1 MSNQRPLD
9 ELLEEY
15 KEDYS
20 IEYCRS
26 SDDSF
31 EDIYSSLDS
40 QDENGEPSQLDVE
53 EDDNLKEFENKDEA
67 QNKDFRLINA
77 YFKEVSK
84 ESLLSCAQELEI
96 VTKMKRYERKSKNIK
111 SKIENILGKKLNNN
125 TNSFIQDFRYL
136 IEKCS
141 NYTIRGLTRN
151 RLKRLLKLYEA
162 CLKKTIQY
170 RNCFVRGNLRL
181 VATIAKKY
189 VGRGVSFMDLLQEGN
204 IGLITAV
211 ERFDH
216 TKGYRFSTY
225 ACWWIFQSIIRAIFS
240 QSRTV
245 KVPAYVLEKSGKV
258 RQTRSRLMEKL
269 GREPRVEEIAREI
282 DMSKKTLSRVLSCR
296 ERVIWLDSP
305 IRQGEKGTLM
315 EVFKDQNSL
324 PADSLISASLVPDSV
339 NKALTLLDSRDREVI
354 KMRFGIGYETNYTL
368 EEIGRRFNLTK
379 ERVRQIE
386 KKALKKIRKSS
397 AAPALRSL
405 IKTS

>member
-1 MSNQRPLD
+1 MLKRPLD

-15 KEDYS
+15 KGDYS
-20 IEYCRS
+20 IEYRRS

-31 EDIYSSLDS
+31 EDFYSSLDS
-40 QDENGEPSQLDVE
+40 QDEIGEPSQLEVE
-53 EDDNLKEFENKDEA
+53 ENDNLKEFENRGEA

-84 ESLLSCAQELEI
+84 EPLFSCAQELEI
-96 VTKMKRYERKSKNIK
+96 VTKMKRYERKSKEIK
-111 SKIENILGKKLNNN
+111 SKIENVLGKKLNNN
-125 TNSFIQDFRYL
+125 NNSFIQDFRYL

-141 NYTIRGLTRN
+141 SYTIRGLTRH
-151 RLKRLLKLYEA
+151 RLNRLLKLYEA
-162 CLKKTIQY
+162 CLKKTIHY
-170 RNCFVRGNLRL
+170 RNCFIRGNLRL

-216 TKGYRFSTY
+216 TRGYRFSTY
-225 ACWWIFQSIIRAIFS
+225 ACWWIFQSIIRTIFS

-245 KVPAYVLEKSGKV
+245 KVPAYVLEESGKV
-258 RQTRSRLMEKL
+258 KQARSRLMEKL
-269 GREPRVEEIAREI
+269 GREPSVEEISCEI
-282 DMSKKTLSRVLSCR
+282 DMSKKTLSRVLSCG

-305 IRQGEKGTLM
+305 IRQGERGTLM

-324 PADSLISASLVPDSV
+324 PADSLISASLVPESV
-339 NKALTLLDSRDREVI
+339 NQALKILDSRDREVI
-354 KMRFGIGYETNYTL
+354 KMRFGIGYETSYTL
-368 EEIGRRFNLTK
+368 EEIGERFNLTK

-386 KKALKKIRKSS
+386 KKALKKIKKSR

-405 IKTS
+405 IEI

>member
-1 MSNQRPLD
+1 MLKRPLD

-15 KEDYS
+15 KGDYS
-20 IEYCRS
+20 IEYRRS

-31 EDIYSSLDS
+31 EDFYSSLDS
-40 QDENGEPSQLDVE
+40 QDEIGEPSQLDVE
-53 EDDNLKEFENKDEA
+53 ENDNLKEFENKGEA

-84 ESLLSCAQELEI
+84 EPLFSCAQELEI
-96 VTKMKRYERKSKNIK
+96 VTKMKRYERKSKEIK
-111 SKIENILGKKLNNN
+111 SKIENVLGKKLNNN
-125 TNSFIQDFRYL
+125 NNSFIQDFRYL

-141 NYTIRGLTRN
+141 SYTIRGLTRH
-151 RLKRLLKLYEA
+151 RLNRLLKLYEA
-162 CLKKTIQY
+162 CLKKTIHY
-170 RNCFVRGNLRL
+170 RNCFIRGNLRL

-216 TKGYRFSTY
+216 TRGYRFSTY

-258 RQTRSRLMEKL
+258 KQARSRLMEKL
-269 GREPRVEEIAREI
+269 GREPSVEEISCEI
-282 DMSKKTLSRVLSCR
+282 DMSKKTLSRVLSCG

-305 IRQGEKGTLM
+305 IRQGERGTLM

-324 PADSLISASLVPDSV
+324 PADSLISASLVPESV
-339 NKALTLLDSRDREVI
+339 NQALKILDSRDREVI
-354 KMRFGIGYETNYTL
+354 KMRFGIGYETSYTL
-368 EEIGRRFNLTK
+368 EEIGERFNLTK

-386 KKALKKIRKSS
+386 KKALKKIKKSR

-405 IKTS
+405 IEI

>member
-1 MSNQRPLD
+1 MLKRPLD

-15 KEDYS
+15 KGDYS
-20 IEYCRS
+20 IEYRRS

-31 EDIYSSLDS
+31 EDFYSSLDS
-40 QDENGEPSQLDVE
+40 QDEIGEPSQLEVE
-53 EDDNLKEFENKDEA
+53 ENDNLKEFENRGEA

-84 ESLLSCAQELEI
+84 EPLFSCAQELEI
-96 VTKMKRYERKSKNIK
+96 VTKMKRYERKSKEIK
-111 SKIENILGKKLNNN
+111 SKIENVLGKKLNNN
-125 TNSFIQDFRYL
+125 NNSFIQDFRYL

-141 NYTIRGLTRN
+141 SYTIRGLTRH
-151 RLKRLLKLYEA
+151 RLNRLLKLYEA
-162 CLKKTIQY
+162 CLKKTIHY
-170 RNCFVRGNLRL
+170 RNCFIRGNLRL

-216 TKGYRFSTY
+216 TRGYRFSTY

-305 IRQGEKGTLM
+305 IRQGERGTLM

>member
-1 MSNQRPLD
+1 MLKRPLD

-15 KEDYS
+15 KGDYS
-20 IEYCRS
+20 IEYRRS

-31 EDIYSSLDS
+31 EDFYSSLDS
-40 QDENGEPSQLDVE
+40 QDEIGEPSQLEVE
-53 EDDNLKEFENKDEA
+53 ENDNLKEFENRGEA

-84 ESLLSCAQELEI
+84 EPLFSCAQELEI
-96 VTKMKRYERKSKNIK
+96 VTKMKRYERKSKEIK
-111 SKIENILGKKLNNN
+111 SKIENVLGKKLNNN
-125 TNSFIQDFRYL
+125 NNSFIQDFRYL

-141 NYTIRGLTRN
+141 SYTIRGLTRH
-151 RLKRLLKLYEA
+151 RLNRLLKLYEA
-162 CLKKTIQY
+162 CLKKTIHY
-170 RNCFVRGNLRL
+170 RNCFIRGNLRL

-216 TKGYRFSTY
+216 TRGYRFSTY

-258 RQTRSRLMEKL
+258 KQARSRLMEKL
-269 GREPRVEEIAREI
+269 GREPSVEEISCEI
-282 DMSKKTLSRVLSCR
+282 DMSKKTLSRVLSCG

-305 IRQGEKGTLM
+305 IRQGERGTLM

-324 PADSLISASLVPDSV
+324 PADSLISASLVPESV
-339 NKALTLLDSRDREVI
+339 NQALKILDSRDREVI
-354 KMRFGIGYETNYTL
+354 KMRFGIGYETSYTL
-368 EEIGRRFNLTK
+368 EEIGERFNLTK

-386 KKALKKIRKSS
+386 KKALKKIKKSR

-405 IKTS
+405 IEI

>member
-1 MSNQRPLD
+1 MLKRPMD

-15 KEDYS
+15 KENYS
-20 IEYCRS
+20 IEYRRS

-31 EDIYSSLDS
+31 EDFYSSLDS
-40 QDENGEPSQLDVE
+40 QDEIGEPSQLDVE
-53 EDDNLKEFENKDEA
+53 ENDNLKEFENKGEA

-84 ESLLSCAQELEI
+84 EPLFSCAQELEI
-96 VTKMKRYERKSKNIK
+96 VTKMKRYERKSKEIK
-111 SKIENILGKKLNNN
+111 SKIENVLGKKLNNN
-125 TNSFIQDFRYL
+125 NNSFIQDFRYL

-141 NYTIRGLTRN
+141 SYTIRGLTRH
-151 RLKRLLKLYEA
+151 RLNRLLKLYEA
-162 CLKKTIQY
+162 CLKKTIHY
-170 RNCFVRGNLRL
+170 RNCFIRGNLRL

-216 TKGYRFSTY
+216 TRGYRFSTY

-258 RQTRSRLMEKL
+258 KQARSRLMEKL
-269 GREPRVEEIAREI
+269 GREPSVEEISCEI
-282 DMSKKTLSRVLSCR
+282 DMSKKTLSRVLSCG

-305 IRQGEKGTLM
+305 IRQGERGTLM

-324 PADSLISASLVPDSV
+324 PADSLISASLVPESV
-339 NKALTLLDSRDREVI
+339 NQALKILDSRDREVI
-354 KMRFGIGYETNYTL
+354 KMRFGIGYETSYTL
-368 EEIGRRFNLTK
+368 EEIGERFNLTK

-386 KKALKKIRKSS
+386 KKALKKIKKSR

-405 IKTS
+405 IEI

>member
-1 MSNQRPLD
+1 MLKRPLD

-15 KEDYS
+15 KGDYS
-20 IEYCRS
+20 IEYRRS

-31 EDIYSSLDS
+31 EDFYSSLDS
-40 QDENGEPSQLDVE
+40 QDEIGEPSQLEVE
-53 EDDNLKEFENKDEA
+53 ENDNLKEFENKGEA

-84 ESLLSCAQELEI
+84 EPLFSCAQELEI
-96 VTKMKRYERKSKNIK
+96 VTKMKRYERKSKEIK
-111 SKIENILGKKLNNN
+111 SKIENVLGKKLNNN
-125 TNSFIQDFRYL
+125 NNSFIQDFRYL

-141 NYTIRGLTRN
+141 SYTIRGLTRH
-151 RLKRLLKLYEA
+151 RLNRLLKLYEA
-162 CLKKTIQY
+162 CLKKTIHY
-170 RNCFVRGNLRL
+170 RNCFIRGNLRL

-216 TKGYRFSTY
+216 TRGYRFSTY

-258 RQTRSRLMEKL
+258 KQARSRLMEKL
-269 GREPRVEEIAREI
+269 GREPSVEEISCEI
-282 DMSKKTLSRVLSCR
+282 DMSKKTLSRVLSCG

-305 IRQGEKGTLM
+305 IRQGERGTLM

-324 PADSLISASLVPDSV
+324 PADSLISASLVPESV
-339 NKALTLLDSRDREVI
+339 NQALKILDSRDREVI
-354 KMRFGIGYETNYTL
+354 KMRFGIGYETSYTL
-368 EEIGRRFNLTK
+368 EEIGERFNLTK

-386 KKALKKIRKSS
+386 KKALKKIKKSR

-405 IKTS
+405 IEI

>member
-1 MSNQRPLD
+1 MLKRPLD

-15 KEDYS
+15 KEDNS

-53 EDDNLKEFENKDEA
+53 EDDKLKEFENKGEA

-84 ESLLSCAQELEI
+84 EPLLSCAQELEI
-96 VTKMKRYERKSKNIK
+96 LTKMKRYERKSKEIK

-141 NYTIRGLTRN
+141 SYTIRGLTRN

-162 CLKKTIQY
+162 SLKKAIRY

-189 VGRGVSFMDLLQEGN
+189 VGRGVSFMDLVQEGN

-216 TKGYRFSTY
+216 TRGYRFSTY

-245 KVPAYVLEKSGKV
+245 KVPAYVLEKYGKV
-258 RQTRSRLMEKL
+258 RQVRSRLMEKL
-269 GREPRVEEIAREI
+269 GREPRAEEIACEI
-282 DMSKKTLSRVLSCR
+282 DMSKKTLSRVLSWR

-305 IRQGEKGTLM
+305 IRQGERGTLM

-324 PADSLISASLVPDSV
+324 PADSLISASLIPEAVY
-339 NKALTLLDSRDREVI
+339 KALAILDNREREII

-386 KKALKKIRKSS
+386 RQALKKIKNSS
-397 AAPALRSL
+397 AASTLRSL
-405 IKTS
+405 IEI

>member
-1 MSNQRPLD
+1 MLKRLLD

-53 EDDNLKEFENKDEA
+53 EDDNLKKFENKDKA

-77 YFKEVSK
+77 YFNEVSK
-84 ESLLSCAQELEI
+84 EPLLSCAQELEI
-96 VTKMKRYERKSKNIK
+96 LTKMKRYERKSKEIK
-111 SKIENILGKKLNNN
+111 SKIENILVKKLNNN
-125 TNSFIQDFRYL
+125 TNSVIQDFRYL

-141 NYTIRGLTRN
+141 SYTFRGLTRN

-162 CLKKTIQY
+162 CLKKAIQY

-216 TKGYRFSTY
+216 TRGYRFSTY
-225 ACWWIFQSIIRAIFS
+225 ACWWIFQSMIRAIFS

-305 IRQGEKGTLM
+305 IRKGERGTLM

-324 PADSLISASLVPDSV
+324 PADSLISASLVPESV
-339 NKALTLLDSRDREVI
+339 NKALTILDSRDREVI

-386 KKALKKIRKSS
+386 RQALKKIKKSS
-397 AAPALRSL
+397 AASTLRSL
-405 IKTS
+405 IEI